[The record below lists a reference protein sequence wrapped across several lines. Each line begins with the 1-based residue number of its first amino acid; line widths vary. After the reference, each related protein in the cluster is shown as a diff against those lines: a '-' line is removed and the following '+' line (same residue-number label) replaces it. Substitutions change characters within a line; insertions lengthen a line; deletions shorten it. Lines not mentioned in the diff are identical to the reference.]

1 MTAQPVEAVW
11 FWKYPKTAFR
21 ALYMRRTDSNLYSKD
36 YLQVS
41 GACMDAMDTAFGRS
55 IGEVIPITYE
65 WPGGSVPGELRDTSG
80 TENPRDHLSW
90 RTDRSAGD
98 PRPHPGRPDAD
109 VRGGR

>member
-1 MTAQPVEAVW
+1 MTAQPVEAIW

-55 IGEVIPITYE
+55 IGEVIPITYQ

-80 TENPRDHLSW
+80 TE
-90 RTDRSAGD
+90 TDRSKRRRPAAPAMGRHRRAG
-98 PRPHPGRPDAD
+98 PNQGHPG
-109 VRGGR
+109 